1 MKITIA
7 YIAEEERAAGE
18 ALAALLQLYPGGKVR
33 KSDRYAPI
41 KHLYLTVKEPFRTA
55 ETPADQGISP
65 GEGRGRPSKAVD
77 KSPGA
82 G

>member
-18 ALAALLQLYPGGKVR
+18 ALAALLQLCPGGKVR

-41 KHLYLTVKEPFRTA
+41 KHLYLTVKVPFRTA
-55 ETPADQGISP
+55 EALEPNGISP
-65 GEGRGRPSKAVD
+65 GEGMGSTPKAVD